1 MSEQP
6 ASEGVPR
13 AAAFFDLDKT
23 LMAGSSGMQFA
34 RIAAKQGIVGRRQMA
49 SWAFEHL
56 RYRLRGTTDERTAEV
71 LKVAR
76 ELIRGVPAKAIDRM
90 GPEVMAAIL
99 PRVYPQMLEEIY
111 IHQDAG
117 RPTFI
122 VSAAGN
128 GVVEQLAHV
137 LGMDGGIGTRYEVDS
152 DGNFTGRLDGPFV
165 YGEGKVTAMEEFT
178 ARHGID
184 LAESY
189 AYSDSL
195 SDLPMLRAVGNPVAV
210 NPDPP
215 LAAIARE
222 EGWQTLRF
230 ERLGR
235 RLVAFAVTLLAT
247 VAGVGASRVATR
259 RRVPPPSR
267 FTWRTSARARS
278 R

>member
-1 MSEQP
+1 LRARA
-6 ASEGVPR
+6 ASELSPR

-34 RIAAKQGIVGRRQMA
+34 RIAANQGIVGKRRLA
-49 SWAFEHL
+49 GWAFEHF

-76 ELIRGVPAKAIDRM
+76 ELITGIPAKTIDRM

-99 PRVYPQMLEEIY
+99 PRVFPQMLEEVY
-111 IHQDAG
+111 AHQDAG

-137 LGMDGGIGTRYEVDS
+137 LGMDGGIGTRYEVDAE
-152 DGNFTGRLDGPFV
+152 GNFTGHLDGPFV
-165 YGEGKVTAMEEFT
+165 YGPGKVDAMREF
-178 ARHGID
+178 AAAHGID
-184 LAESY
+184 LAQSY

-215 LAAIARE
+215 LAEIARA
-222 EGWQTLRF
+222 EGWQTLHF

-235 RLVAFAVTLLAT
+235 RLLAVMVTLLAT
-247 VAGVGASRVATR
+247 VVGFGASRVAAR
-259 RRVPPPSR
+259 RRVPPPR
-267 FTWRTSARARS
+267 LRARS
-278 R
+278 